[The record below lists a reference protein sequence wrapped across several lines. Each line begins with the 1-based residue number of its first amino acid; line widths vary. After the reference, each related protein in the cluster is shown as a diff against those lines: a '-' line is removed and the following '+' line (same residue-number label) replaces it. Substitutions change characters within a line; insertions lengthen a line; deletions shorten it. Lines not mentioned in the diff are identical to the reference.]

1 MADAR
6 HEILDWV
13 EQGRIAPQNLRA
25 ALEAAG
31 ALPSADEWRGFLE
44 RLLLWLGTVFL
55 VAAGIFFIA
64 YNWAGMG
71 RYAKFALAEIPIVLA
86 LGLLWGLGLER
97 AAGRAAL
104 LAAALLTGALLAL
117 IGQIYQTGA
126 DTFELFAA
134 WAVAI
139 LPWVLVG
146 RFAALW
152 IVWIAIVNLALVL
165 YFQTFGGIFGILFG
179 PERQLWLLFAL
190 NTAALTVWE
199 GCALAGVEWLRKRWA
214 VRVLATASGGLATTL
229 ALFDILDW
237 RSASGLG
244 VPAWLAWLGCAY
256 LVYRRRIQDIFVL
269 AGGALSL
276 IVVVAT
282 FLGERLLDH
291 GEGMAFLLI
300 GLIVIGLSA
309 AAGWWLRSIAREERA

>member
-6 HEILDWV
+6 REILEWV

-31 ALPSADEWRGFLE
+31 VLPSADAWRGFLE

-55 VAAGIFFIA
+55 AAAGIFFIA

-71 RYAKFALAEIPIVLA
+71 RYAKLALAEIPILA
-86 LGLLWGLGLER
+86 GLGLVWRLGLER

-104 LAAALLTGALLAL
+104 LGAALLAGTLLAL

-134 WAVAI
+134 WAAAI

-152 IVWIAIVNLALVL
+152 IVWLAIVNLALVL
-165 YFQTFGGIFGILFG
+165 YFHTFGGIFGILFG
-179 PERQLWLLFAL
+179 PERQLWLLLAL
-190 NTAALTVWE
+190 DTAALAVWE
-199 GCALAGVEWLRKRWA
+199 GAALAAVQWLRDRWA
-214 VRVLATASGGLATTL
+214 PRVLATASGGIATTL
-229 ALFDILDW
+229 ALFDILEW
-237 RSASGLG
+237 RSAGGFG
-244 VPAWLAWLGCAY
+244 VPAWLAWLGSAY
-256 LVYRRRIQDIFVL
+256 LVYRRPIPDIFML
-269 AGGALSL
+269 AGGALSI

-282 FLGERLLDH
+282 FLADRLLDR
-291 GEGMAFLLI
+291 GEATAFLLI

-309 AAGWWLRSIAREERA
+309 AAGWWLRSVAREQST